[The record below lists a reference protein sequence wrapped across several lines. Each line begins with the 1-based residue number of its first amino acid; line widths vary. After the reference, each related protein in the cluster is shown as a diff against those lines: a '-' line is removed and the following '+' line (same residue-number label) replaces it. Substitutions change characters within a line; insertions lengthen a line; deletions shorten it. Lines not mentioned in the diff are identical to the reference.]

1 MGYAMA
7 LMSPFFRDEIIP
19 ILLFFG
25 MFFLIYGVGVPL
37 FRHLPHKKGSMWEE
51 MLNDSWDDGGEEDA
65 QKTAAD
71 EAASSEETVTISSF
85 SASDLRTLT
94 WIYQEQ
100 SATLNR
106 DEDGNWTLEG
116 SEAAVQATRADSMV
130 TALCSLTSNRVITGA
145 DPAQYGMTDPVVTV
159 IYTLADGTENTL
171 YFGDTNPVTG
181 DVYLTVTED
190 SAVYTV
196 SASKCNVFRY
206 TAAELEDTE
215 QSEAVSGSDSQ

>member
-1 MGYAMA
+1 MKQKQRMFGILAA
-7 LMSPFFRDEIIP
+7 LV
-19 ILLFFG
+19 LL
-25 MFFLIYGVGVPL
+25 LALGVVL
-37 FRHLPHKKGSMWEE
+37 TTRYT
-51 MLNDSWDDGGEEDA
+51 A

-71 EAASSEETVTISSF
+71 EAAS
-85 SASDLRTLT
+85 
-94 WIYQEQ
+94 
-100 SATLNR
+100 
-106 DEDGNWTLEG
+106 

-159 IYTLADGTENTL
+159 MYTLADGTENTL

-215 QSEAVSGSDSQ
+215 QSETVSGSDSQ

>member
-1 MGYAMA
+1 MKRKQRMFGILAA
-7 LMSPFFRDEIIP
+7 LV
-19 ILLFFG
+19 LL
-25 MFFLIYGVGVPL
+25 LALGVVL
-37 FRHLPHKKGSMWEE
+37 ATRYT
-51 MLNDSWDDGGEEDA
+51 A

-71 EAASSEETVTISSF
+71 EAASSEETVTISAF

-215 QSEAVSGSDSQ
+215 QSGAASGSDSQ

>member
-1 MGYAMA
+1 MKQKQRMFGILAA
-7 LMSPFFRDEIIP
+7 LV
-19 ILLFFG
+19 LL
-25 MFFLIYGVGVPL
+25 LALGVVL
-37 FRHLPHKKGSMWEE
+37 ATRYT
-51 MLNDSWDDGGEEDA
+51 A

-71 EAASSEETVTISSF
+71 EAASSEETVTISAF

-116 SEAAVQATRADSMV
+116 SEAVVQATRADSMV

-196 SASKCNVFRY
+196 SASECNVFRY

>member
-1 MGYAMA
+1 MFGILAA
-7 LMSPFFRDEIIP
+7 LV
-19 ILLFFG
+19 LL
-25 MFFLIYGVGVPL
+25 LALGVVL
-37 FRHLPHKKGSMWEE
+37 ATRYT
-51 MLNDSWDDGGEEDA
+51 A

-71 EAASSEETVTISSF
+71 EAASSEETVTISAF

-100 SATLNR
+100 SATLKR

-116 SEAAVQATRADSMV
+116 SETAVQATRADSMV

-196 SASKCNVFRY
+196 SASKCSVFRY

>member
-1 MGYAMA
+1 MKQKQRMLGILAA
-7 LMSPFFRDEIIP
+7 LV
-19 ILLFFG
+19 LL
-25 MFFLIYGVGVPL
+25 LALGVVL
-37 FRHLPHKKGSMWEE
+37 ATRYT
-51 MLNDSWDDGGEEDA
+51 A
-65 QKTAAD
+65 QKTAGD

-116 SEAAVQATRADSMV
+116 SEVAVQATRADSMV

-159 IYTLADGTENTL
+159 MYTLADGTENTL

-196 SASKCNVFRY
+196 SASECNVFRY

>member
-1 MGYAMA
+1 MKQKQRMFGILAA
-7 LMSPFFRDEIIP
+7 LV
-19 ILLFFG
+19 LL
-25 MFFLIYGVGVPL
+25 LALGVVL
-37 FRHLPHKKGSMWEE
+37 ATRYT
-51 MLNDSWDDGGEEDA
+51 A

-106 DEDGNWTLEG
+106 DEYGNWTLEG

-196 SASKCNVFRY
+196 SASQCNVFRY

>member
-1 MGYAMA
+1 MNTRNIPHPTDASIILTYRCPMKCK
-7 LMSPFFRDEIIP
+7 MCNIWFNPTKKEEEI
-19 ILLFFG
+19 
-25 MFFLIYGVGVPL
+25 
-37 FRHLPHKKGSMWEE
+37 K
-51 MLNDSWDDGGEEDA
+51 
-65 QKTAAD
+65 
-71 EAASSEETVTISSF
+71 
-85 SASDLRTLT
+85 ASDLRTLT

-106 DEDGNWTLEG
+106 DEDGHWTLEG

-145 DPAQYGMTDPVVTV
+145 DPAQYGMTDPAVTV

-215 QSEAVSGSDSQ
+215 QSEAASGSDSQ